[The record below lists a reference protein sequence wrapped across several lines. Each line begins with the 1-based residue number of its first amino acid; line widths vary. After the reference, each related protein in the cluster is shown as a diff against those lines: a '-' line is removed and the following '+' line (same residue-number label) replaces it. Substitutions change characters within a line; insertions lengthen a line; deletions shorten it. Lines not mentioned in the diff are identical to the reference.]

1 MRFAFVFVFLF
12 LLYIQNN
19 KLFCTLYCIA
29 DFEKG
34 VSPSWRCGYPVAGIF
49 GCDRLGGMEP
59 LSLDQL
65 LASVP
70 PHLLDQKI
78 TNDIHLED
86 IARSLGNWRAAVVY
100 LGLNEADE
108 EEIEEENSRTDARRL
123 VLCAAIS
130 QIVCACTN
138 TYTSMDS

>member
-1 MRFAFVFVFLF
+1 MWLSRGRNLVA
-12 LLYIQNN
+12 
-19 KLFCTLYCIA
+19 IA
-29 DFEKG
+29 
-34 VSPSWRCGYPVAGIF
+34 W
-49 GCDRLGGMEP
+49 GMEP

-78 TNDIHLED
+78 TNNIHLED

-100 LGLNEADE
+100 LGLSEADE

-123 VLCAAIS
+123 VLYAAVS
-130 QIVCACTN
+130 HTVCACTN
-138 TYTSMDS
+138 TSMDS